1 MKTVFQR
8 KGLTENLKEIMIWEK
23 LRDKSERKFWKD
35 TENSILSILL
45 GAGIKKYKNT
55 GNGSEFIA
63 LNREQKIKQWYHE
76 WEQISVAPSS
86 ESEVCPNT
94 DTDC

>member
-1 MKTVFQR
+1 MKESFGKILRTVY
-8 KGLTENLKEIMIWEK
+8 
-23 LRDKSERKFWKD
+23 
-35 TENSILSILL
+35 LSILL
-45 GAGIKKYKNT
+45 DTGIKKYKNM
-55 GNGSEFIA
+55 GNGLEFIA

>member
-1 MKTVFQR
+1 
-8 KGLTENLKEIMIWEK
+8 MIWEK

-55 GNGSEFIA
+55 GNGLEFIA
-63 LNREQKIKQWYHE
+63 LNREQKIKQ
-76 WEQISVAPSS
+76 
-86 ESEVCPNT
+86 
-94 DTDC
+94 